1 MLAWALAWRGWRNR
15 LLAQRRF
22 QRWAAGFPLTR
33 PIARRRARRLFDL
46 CAGFVYSQVLYAFVR
61 LDLAGALATG
71 PATCPELA
79 RHCGLAVDATER
91 LLAAAAALGLVDA
104 LAGGRY
110 VLGADG
116 AALLGNDGVAAMIA
130 HHDMLYRDLSDPVAL
145 LRGATRPTELER
157 FWAYAR
163 AARPGALPGDSV
175 ADYCSLMTAS
185 QPLVAAEVLEACD
198 LSART
203 RLLDVGG
210 GEGAFLAA
218 AAARY
223 AHLDLMLFDLPA
235 VAERA
240 RARLAAAGLGERV
253 AVHGG
258 DFFSQPLPQGADAAS
273 LVRVLHD
280 HDDAACARL
289 LAAIHACLRPGGV
302 LLVGEPMAAT
312 PGAEPMGATYF
323 GFYLLAMGSG
333 RARTPEELA
342 AMLRQA
348 GFTAPRLLR
357 TRQPLQVQVLIATRT

>member
-1 MLAWALAWRGWRNR
+1 LALAWRGWRNR
-15 LLAQRRF
+15 LLAKRSF
-22 QRWAAGFPLTR
+22 QRWAASFPLTR

-71 PATCPELA
+71 PSTTAELA
-79 RHCGLAVDATER
+79 RHGGLEVGAMER
-91 LLAAAAALGLVDA
+91 LLAAAAAIGLVDA
-104 LAGGRY
+104 LPGGHY

-163 AARPGALPGDSV
+163 SPHPDALQASSV
-175 ADYCSLMTAS
+175 AAYCSLMTAS
-185 QPLVAAEVLEACD
+185 QPLVAEELLDACD
-198 LSART
+198 LSARR

-210 GEGAFLAA
+210 GEGTFLAA

-223 AHLDLMLFDLPA
+223 AHLELVLFDLPA
-235 VAERA
+235 VAA
-240 RARLAAAGLGERV
+240 RARGRLAGTGLDARV
-253 AVHGG
+253 SVHGG
-258 DFFSQPLPQGADAAS
+258 DFFAQPLPPGADAVS

-280 HDDAACARL
+280 HDDAACAKL
-289 LAAIHACLRPGGV
+289 LAAVRACLCPGGV
-302 LLVGEPMAAT
+302 LLIGEPMAAT
-312 PGAEPMGATYF
+312 PGAAPMGATYF

-333 RARTPEELA
+333 RARTPDELA
-342 AMLRQA
+342 TMLQQA
-348 GFTAPRLLR
+348 GFRAPRLLR
-357 TRQPLQVQVLIATRT
+357 THQPLQVQALIAERA